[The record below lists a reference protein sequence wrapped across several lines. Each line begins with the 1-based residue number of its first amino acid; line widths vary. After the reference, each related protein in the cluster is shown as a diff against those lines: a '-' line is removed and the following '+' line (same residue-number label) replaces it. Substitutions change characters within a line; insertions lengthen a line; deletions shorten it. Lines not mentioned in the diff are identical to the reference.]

1 MALEN
6 DTKNFGYGGMAP
18 KTAIC
23 RNSWGMLNVWF
34 GQFLGFSVG
43 ALQQGNP
50 WQWWINSWV
59 LFCDEFYP
67 VDACLESV
75 WGFERRTFYVG
86 FWRAKSI
93 LACQEVLK

>member
-1 MALEN
+1 MTPRTFSWRN
-6 DTKNFGYGGMAP
+6 GTKDCDLQELLGM
-18 KTAIC
+18 I
-23 RNSWGMLNVWF
+23 NVWF

-43 ALQQGNP
+43 ALQQGNI

-67 VDACLESV
+67 VDACLELV

-86 FWRAKSI
+86 FLRAKPI
-93 LACQEVLK
+93 LACQEVQK